1 MANCDDCSINTT
13 TNTSTARCNTH
24 CINNSSFYKLATER
38 KIQNQCRMS
47 GSQFMDAYVSLIV
60 AQNVVQHLQPI
71 ALTNVTSTWGSP
83 YYLHGQSDRALPS
96 KLPTSTNVPTRGSS
110 TRTTITSNK
119 PGGMDPG
126 GSGVDVKHGSYAR
139 YLAKKKG
146 IHFAKSV
153 TMSTL
158 IPISCTSFCN

>member
-1 MANCDDCSINTT
+1 MVNCDDCSINSTT
-13 TNTSTARCNTH
+13 TNTARCNTH

-38 KIQNQCRMS
+38 KIKNLSRMS
-47 GSQFMDAYVSLIV
+47 GSQFMDAYVSLVV
-60 AQNVVQHLQPI
+60 AQNVVQQSQPV

-83 YYLHGQSDRALPS
+83 NYLRGQSDRALPS
-96 KLPTSTNVPTRGSS
+96 NSSKFINVPTRGSS

-146 IHFAKSV
+146 IHFAKRLATSN
-153 TMSTL
+153 L
-158 IPISCTSFCN
+158 IPISCNSFCN

>member
-13 TNTSTARCNTH
+13 TNTSTARCNTY

-60 AQNVVQHLQPI
+60 AQNVVQHSQPI
-71 ALTNVTSTWGSP
+71 ALTNVTSNWGSP
-83 YYLHGQSDRALPS
+83 YYLRGQSDRALPS
-96 KLPTSTNVPTRGSS
+96 KLPTFTNVPTRGSS